1 MENFW
6 LRKRKEKEAKMRL
19 ADTLQ
24 FMINQALGG
33 SIIKPAKKKKQK
45 LWLPN

>member
-6 LRKRKEKEAKMRL
+6 LRKRKEKEAKAKL

-24 FMINQALGG
+24 ILITQALGT
-33 SIIKPAKKKKQK
+33 AATKKNKGKI
-45 LWLPN
+45 WIP

>member
-6 LRKRKEKEAKMRL
+6 LRRRKEKEAKARL

-24 FMINQALGG
+24 LMINQALGG
-33 SIIKPAKKKKQK
+33 VAPKSKKKK